1 MDEMFQAAELKVPL
15 NQEFLPLVLSYVES
29 SAKIFGLGESETMPL
44 ILATEEIFSFLMFNA
59 KSADELALKC
69 RYRGSYLELIAKFTA
84 EMLPVESLNLT
95 SKISADDDSALE
107 SMGLMIAARSVDKL
121 HLDIDDEGNMLLYM
135 IKNKMYKKLEP
146 EPMPEITYGERFT
159 AVDIDVE
166 RIEEFCKLALAKY
179 HGTPAAELVEYPE
192 RLADMISRG
201 DFDGCF
207 VEDEKEQIAGALLWK
222 SDGKA
227 LIGHGL
233 YLFTQSEVA
242 AAALIDGCTVRS
254 VMLKPFLLFIKDAT
268 EDTKGMF
275 LKVKSSAYL
284 TMNPMDKVSGVYLCP
299 RLVSYVRDYF
309 KYLGI
314 AKNIYEQM
322 DDIDDISKLSPKS
335 AFAADVDKE
344 NKAVTL
350 SVLWL
355 GQDAVQNLKNHVE
368 VLQKEGFLNI
378 TFLLEMSKQS
388 DAVMGEFLL
397 QAGFTPDVIIPE
409 TAEGDILTWK
419 KVIS

>member
-15 NQEFLPLVLSYVES
+15 NQEVLPIVLSYVES
-29 SAKIFGLGESETMPL
+29 SAKVFGLGESETTPL
-44 ILATEEIFSFLMFNA
+44 ILAAEEVFSFLMFNA
-59 KSADELALKC
+59 ESADVLTLKC

-95 SKISADDDSALE
+95 SKISADDASALD
-107 SMGLMIAARSVDKL
+107 SMGLMIAVRSVDKL
-121 HLDIDDEGNMLLYM
+121 RLDTDDEGNMLLYM
-135 IKNKMYKKLEP
+135 VKRKMYKKLEP
-146 EPMPEITYGERFT
+146 APMPEITYGERFN

-179 HGTPAAELVEYPE
+179 HGTPAAELVQYPE
-192 RLADMISRG
+192 QLADMISRG

-207 VEDEKEQIAGALLWK
+207 VQDEKEQIAGALLWK
-222 SDGKA
+222 SDGKV
-227 LIGHGL
+227 LIGNGL
-233 YLFTQSEVA
+233 YLFTDSDVA
-242 AAALIDGCTVRS
+242 ATALIDGCNARS

-268 EDTKGMF
+268 ADTKGMF
-275 LKVKSSAYL
+275 VKVKSSAYL
-284 TMNPMDKVSGVYLCP
+284 AMNPIDKVSGVYLCP
-299 RLVSYVRDYF
+299 RLVNYVRDYF

-322 DDIDDISKLSPKS
+322 VEAEDIAKLSPKS

-344 NKAVTL
+344 NKNVTL
-350 SVLWL
+350 SVLWV
-355 GQDAVQNLKNHVE
+355 GQDAVQNLENHVE
-368 VLQKEGFLNI
+368 VLQKEGFSRI

-397 QAGFTPDVIIPE
+397 QAGFVPDVIVPE
-409 TAEGDILTWK
+409 TSEGDILIWK
-419 KVIS
+419 KALS